1 MGEYGEQSLY
11 APAFASSLKQASIM
25 MKMTVQL
32 VVLAMAMMM
41 VRCQP
46 TPAEF
51 ELSEEDVSSMTKAYD
66 SGARSET
73 MLNLLQASDIPTE
86 KNDQQA
92 KFMAASLGNYVNH
105 PMMKNAPK
113 VAAALP
119 SLATALVG
127 LVDPLSEIAQGALGD
142 ASKVVEDNPTPTP
155 APLYSGLNPYA
166 AYYGNPF
173 MMSYSF
179 PNRYVVA
186 PSGMYYI

>member
-1 MGEYGEQSLY
+1 
-11 APAFASSLKQASIM
+11 

-66 SGARSET
+66 SGAQSET
-73 MLNLLQASDIPTE
+73 MSKLAELLPQLLKLLQASDIPTE